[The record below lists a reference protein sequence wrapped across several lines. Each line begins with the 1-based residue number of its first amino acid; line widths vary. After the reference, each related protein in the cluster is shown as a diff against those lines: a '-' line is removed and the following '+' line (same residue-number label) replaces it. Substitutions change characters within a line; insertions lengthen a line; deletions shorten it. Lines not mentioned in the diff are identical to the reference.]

1 MLSGAAQQ
9 VPEPTP
15 RDVPP
20 LARPRRPWD
29 LCQPSERE
37 WFDILGEGLVVVW
50 PAPAPAAGMWPPGG
64 GAWVHVAP
72 SGLVT
77 AFTGKVDVGQDNQT
91 AFRLLVAEEMA
102 VRPGDVRVV
111 QGTPTCAPLTSGR
124 SAAGPCPMG
133 ASRCAAPLPRRRRG
147 AGGPACPRRAALGCR
162 GRGPCC
168 RRGRGYLRPP
178 RGPAGVRRAC
188 DWPAPA
194 AGTADD
200 RAGLAGAEGER

>member
-133 ASRCAAPLPRRRRG
+133 GEPLRRAPAAPPQGRGRPCLPTPRG
-147 AGGPACPRRAALGCR
+147 AGVPGPRAL
-162 GRGPCC
+162 
-168 RRGRGYLRPP
+168 LQT
-178 RGPAGVRRAC
+178 RARL
-188 DWPAPA
+188 PAPA
-194 AGTADD
+194 AGPGWRTES
-200 RAGLAGAEGER
+200 L